1 VIEIQE
7 LSKRFRTLHGPGKWV
22 LKDVSLTIPPRTN
35 VGLIGRNGA
44 GKSTLLRLIGGVDTP
59 TRGEIRRHCRVS
71 WPLGIGSGLHR
82 MMTGRQSVRFVCRV
96 HGVKEA
102 DIPEYEDYVRGFSEL
117 EDAFDEPIQTY
128 STGMNARLKFA
139 MSLAF
144 EFDVYL
150 SDEITAVG
158 DAVFRKKAQQ
168 AFRDLVDR
176 AGLIMVAHQ
185 DNTLREFC
193 QAGVWL
199 HEGRAHWFDDIE
211 EALKAYHSSLG

>member
-1 VIEIQE
+1 VIEVRE
-7 LSKRFRTLHGPGKWV
+7 LSKRYRTLHGPGKWV
-22 LKDVSLTIPPRTN
+22 LRNVSLIIPPRTN
-35 VGLIGRNGA
+35 VGLIGLNGS

-59 TRGEIRRHCRVS
+59 TRGEVKRHCRVS
-71 WPLGIGSGLHR
+71 WPLGVGGGLHGS
-82 MMTGRQSVRFVCRV
+82 MTGRQSVRFVCRV
-96 HGVKEA
+96 HGVEEA
-102 DIPEYEDYVRGFSEL
+102 DIRSYEEYVRDFSEL
-117 EDAFDEPIQTY
+117 KEAFDEPIQTY
-128 STGMNARLKFA
+128 STGMNARLKFGL
-139 MSLAF
+139 SLAF

-185 DNTLREFC
+185 DNILRQFC

-199 HEGRAHWFDDIE
+199 HEGHAHWFDDIE
-211 EALKAYHSSLG
+211 DALKAYHASLN